1 VSVNTGNSKAEFL
14 EEVLFSS
21 AFSAAVQH
29 SKTYSEGIVQHDKD
43 RIRESLKKFLRAIR
57 TSSPYLGGGVTD
69 EVHGCNIE
77 NLANDVGRDWSEY
90 LYDAKFRIGTAQKL
104 LNLYLKLY
112 WCIGEIAEPPHCPI
126 DRFIIRALDSKYHN
140 INWTTLDDLAEYQR
154 LIDAVK
160 GVAASGDNQLSIAA
174 WELKNYP
181 ELAKPRKVRR
191 STQVGTLAVPTG
203 T

>member
-1 VSVNTGNSKAEFL
+1 LYGLAANAKKMSIDASKDQAEFV

-29 SKTYSEGIVQHDKD
+29 SKTYSGDVSPDCKNW
-43 RIRESLKKFLRAIR
+43 IRAELKVLLQAIR
-57 TSSPYLGGGVTD
+57 TSSAYLVGGVSED
-69 EVHGCNIE
+69 VHRRTIQDF
-77 NLANDVGRDWSEY
+77 ASDVGRICGQHLHEN
-90 LYDAKFRIGTAQKL
+90 KFRIGTAQKL

-126 DRFIIRALDSKYHN
+126 DRVIIGALDPKYHD
-140 INWTTLDDLAEYQR
+140 INWTTLDDLALYQQ

-160 GVAASGDNQLSIAA
+160 SLASGGDDQLSVAA

-181 ELAKPRKVRR
+181 ELAMPRTK
-191 STQVGTLAVPTG
+191 S
-203 T
+203 